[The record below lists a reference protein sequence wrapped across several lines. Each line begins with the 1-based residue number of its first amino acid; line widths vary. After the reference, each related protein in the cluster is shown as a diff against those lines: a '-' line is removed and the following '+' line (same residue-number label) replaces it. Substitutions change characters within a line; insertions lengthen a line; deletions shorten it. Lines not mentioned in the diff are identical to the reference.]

1 MREEQMEEMKEQ
13 AQTTGTK
20 GNRKTRVSGEAL
32 KTRMKNG
39 DVPLK

>member
-1 MREEQMEEMKEQ
+1 MEEMKEQ
-13 AQTTGTK
+13 SQTTGGK
-20 GNRKTRVSGEAL
+20 GTRKTRVSGDAL

>member
-1 MREEQMEEMKEQ
+1 MEEMREKQ
-13 AQTTGTK
+13 AQTSGGKGT
-20 GNRKTRVSGEAL
+20 RKTRVSGDAL